1 MADFGITARESN
13 RALEI
18 LHEKGKVEAIRY
30 IRSLSVLNT
39 PGLKETKKAIE
50 AWDEGTDSYN
60 VEGFIVRNK
69 SHIAEEIVKLMLRYA
84 EEEK

>member
-1 MADFGITARESN
+1 MADFGITAREIN

-18 LHEKGKVEAIRY
+18 LGEKGKVEAIKY

-39 PGLKETKKAIE
+39 PGLKETKEAIE
-50 AWDEGTDSYN
+50 HWEKDPRFFPVD
-60 VEGFIVRNK
+60 GFIVRNK